1 MTARPIAAGALLA
14 ACPTCVPAPAAERH
28 TALVIDDDAMMRP
41 LVRETLEGIG
51 PQRAR

>member
-1 MTARPIAAGALLA
+1 MAVRPIAAGTRPAT
-14 ACPTCVPAPAAERH
+14 CPTCVPAPAAERH
-28 TALVIDDDAMMRP
+28 PALVIDDDAMMRP